1 MKHEHLIARGG
12 DEVYVSP
19 AVDLLHIEVEQGFAE
34 SVNYDEKENTENT
47 GYDQTPEEW

>member
-1 MKHEHLIARGG
+1 MNQEHLITRGG
-12 DEVYVSP
+12 VDAYVAP
-19 AVDLLHIEVEQGFAE
+19 AVDLLHIEVERGFAE